1 MAEALISNPEAN
13 AQENGPSAS
22 PHPSSAGSLFHRRI
36 DFHLTRKPYS
46 GFTNGSGGFR
56 LETLN
61 PTTDPKRSGHSTG
74 PAASSGKKQDG
85 SDHVENGLDP
95 ELSIGITVRRIGAG
109 LENLGNTCFLNS
121 VLQCLTYTEPLAAYL
136 QSGKHQNSCHI
147 AGFCALCAI
156 QKHVSRALQSTG
168 RILAPKDLVSNLRC
182 ISRNF
187 RNARQ
192 EDAHEYMVNLLETM
206 HKCCLPSGV
215 PSESPSAYE
224 KSLVH
229 KIFGGLLRSQVKCMQ
244 CSYCSNKFDPFLD
257 LSLEIFKADSLHKAL
272 MHFTATEQLD
282 GGERQYQ
289 CQRCKQKVK
298 ALKQLTVHKAPYVLT
313 IHLKRF
319 GAHDPGQKID
329 KKVHFGP
336 TMDLKPFVSG
346 SYEENLKYTLYGVL
360 VHAGWSTHSG
370 HYYCFVR
377 TSTGMWYSLD
387 DNRVVQVSERTVLDQ
402 KAYMLFYVRDRK
414 NFTPKKSIDVVQ
426 KQNLVASAIAKKT
439 YSSVSQGLKE
449 TIQNGPVEK
458 SLRGVVAS
466 AAVTKNDV
474 SNVGL
479 SKESLSKEA
488 SAPKSSRF
496 SSECLALK
504 NGPMSEPSPNVALSK
519 QQVKGPPVLN
529 PTLEK
534 SMPPSAPSVK
544 GSSDCLA
551 LKKGPMSKPSPN
563 VALSKQRVKGPP
575 VLNPTLE
582 KSMPPSALSVKG
594 SGITNLGNAIAATTS
609 AKFNERSEDEISK
622 KDQGILDVIQANCIG
637 SQNSAA
643 DKPDSGKTSPKVS
656 IISNAD
662 ETLDKVE
669 PVKLPNGPSGENFQV
684 DSMPKG
690 SAAGDS
696 LIEKA
701 DDGGQKLS
709 TKTVEFSS
717 PSSMMNGSIHMK
729 TLDCKPHR
737 KFKKKNMKCR
747 MRSMHLVSNN
757 LFRASLSLRKKKK
770 HRRSKR
776 HTSDIKNLTQEHLL
790 EAGCLSVGQG
800 PSTSDKTQTTSVGP
814 TNRWGKRVKHGT
826 KKGDKRTAGKDVKT
840 SNSECVMDT
849 MDVEFRDRIGEE
861 GAMLAT
867 DKEPQKS
874 SISVAKQR
882 DAQRSDSLNDSK
894 RDQMQNGLMSML
906 TRGLDETIVA
916 RWDEIEWPSNRV
928 MESRSVEGVTIGYV
942 PDEWDEEYDRGK
954 RKKVRSSNGSF
965 GGPNPFQ
972 EIATKKAH
980 FKKAK
985 KDRSSSGNQPFRI

>member
-13 AQENGPSAS
+13 TQENGPYSAS
-22 PHPSSAGSLFHRRI
+22 PDPSSTGSFFHRRI
-36 DFHLTRKPYS
+36 EFHLARKPFS
-46 GFTNGSGGFR
+46 GFTNGGGGFR

-61 PTTDPKRSGHSTG
+61 PTTDPKRPGHSTG
-74 PAASSGKKQDG
+74 PAASNGKKQDG

-95 ELSIGITVRRIGAG
+95 ELSIGITFRRIGAG
-109 LENLGNTCFLNS
+109 LENLGNTCYLNS

-136 QSGKHQNSCHI
+136 QSGKHQNSCRI

-168 RILAPKDLVSNLRC
+168 RILVPKDLVSNLRC

-192 EDAHEYMVNLLETM
+192 EDAHEYMVHLLETM

-272 MHFTATEQLD
+272 VHFTATEQLD

-426 KQNLVASAIAKKT
+426 KQNLVVSAIAKKT
-439 YSSVSQGLKE
+439 CSSISQGIKE
-449 TIQNGPVEK
+449 TIQNRPVEK
-458 SLRGVVAS
+458 SLSGAVAS
-466 AAVTKNDV
+466 ATVTTNDV

-479 SKESLSKEA
+479 SKEILSKEA

-504 NGPMSEPSPNVALSK
+504 NGPMSEPPPNVALSK
-519 QQVKGPPVLN
+519 QRVKEPSVLN

-544 GSSDCLA
+544 GS
-551 LKKGPMSKPSPN
+551 
-563 VALSKQRVKGPP
+563 
-575 VLNPTLE
+575 
-582 KSMPPSALSVKG
+582 
-594 SGITNLGNAIAATTS
+594 GITNLDNAVAASTG
-609 AKFNERSEDEISK
+609 AKFNVRSEDEISK
-622 KDQGILDVIQANCIG
+622 KDQGILDVIQANCLG
-637 SQNSAA
+637 SHNSAA
-643 DKPDSGKTSPKVS
+643 DKPDSEKTSPKVG
-656 IISNAD
+656 IISNANG
-662 ETLDKVE
+662 TLEKIE
-669 PVKLPNGPSGENFQV
+669 PVKLPNGPGGESFQV
-684 DSMPKG
+684 GSIPKG
-690 SAAGDS
+690 SAAGDL
-696 LIEKA
+696 LIEKV

-709 TKTVEFSS
+709 TKSVEFSS
-717 PSSMMNGSIHMK
+717 PPSMMNGSIHMK

-737 KFKKKNMKCR
+737 KLKKKHMK
-747 MRSMHLVSNN
+747 RSMHLVSNN

-770 HRRSKR
+770 QRRSKR
-776 HTSDIKNLTQEHLL
+776 HTSDIKNLTQERLL
-790 EAGCLSVGQG
+790 EAGCLSIDQG
-800 PSTSDKTQTTSVGP
+800 PSTSDKTQTISVGP
-814 TNRWGKRVKHGT
+814 TNPQGKRVKHGT

-840 SNSECVMDT
+840 SNSECLIDT
-849 MDVEFRDRIGEE
+849 MDMEIRDRIGQE

-874 SISVAKQR
+874 SSSVAKQW
-882 DAQRSDSLNDSK
+882 DAQGSDSLNDSK
-894 RDQMQNGLMSML
+894 RDRMQNGLMSML
-906 TRGLDETIVA
+906 TRGLDKTIVA

-954 RKKVRSSNGSF
+954 RKKVRSSKGSF
-965 GGPNPFQ
+965 GEPNPFQ

-985 KDRSSSGNQPFRI
+985 MDRSSSRNQPLRM

>member
-701 DDGGQKLS
+701 DDGDQKLS